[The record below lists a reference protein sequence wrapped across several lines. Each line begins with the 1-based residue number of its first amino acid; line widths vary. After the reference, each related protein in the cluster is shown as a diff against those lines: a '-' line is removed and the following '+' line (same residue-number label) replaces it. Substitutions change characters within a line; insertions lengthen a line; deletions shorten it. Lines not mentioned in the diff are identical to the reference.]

1 MSLPSKLSLFLCL
14 LVHTQLV
21 FCSNW
26 IGSSTQG
33 IIPVV
38 WNLFLGVSYLL
49 YPLCGWI
56 AEVCV
61 TNFKMIKLSVMVLLI
76 SSISM
81 FLVGLW
87 TISFPPPPIRYL
99 YIAIIGLIL
108 VTGVAGLG
116 MYEANAIQFGMD
128 QMIEA
133 SSEQLSSFIHWYFWC
148 VNVGPLIQYYV
159 AIGMLFHFSDCVFD
173 RNLANGFTPL
183 IGWVFLVCSSFQI
196 VLTFSG
202 IVMNSSFKTWF
213 SLEETSRNHLKN
225 IFGVLKY
232 AYKHRCPE
240 RRSAFTYWEN
250 DIPSRIDLAKE
261 KYGGPYTYEQVED
274 VKTMFRLL
282 ILMGSLYGFHLSG
295 DGYSLT
301 YYFMNTIGCPDIVPL
316 STMIVNPQHITL
328 LIAVFCIPL
337 YHFTKKKL
345 SPYIPTLLTRL
356 WVGLLFCLLGE
367 CIQCISSLLL
377 NSKGF
382 PCSELY
388 NNKLQ
393 SSLSL
398 KCMVANLRVLDVNDS
413 CQYYCIT
420 PPVHDR
426 LFYLS
431 IVPLLLNGLS
441 YLLVFVTTIEFIC
454 AQSPNALKGLLIGIW
469 YSMLSLKYM
478 VTNILDI
485 YPPLLKPNSWSIY
498 HCIKGLGMFLSLFF
512 FFLVCKHYQYRK
524 RDEVINQQAM
534 IEEQYERELLIN
546 SSLEQNE

>member
-1 MSLPSKLSLFLCL
+1 M
-14 LVHTQLV
+14 
-21 FCSNW
+21 
-26 IGSSTQG
+26 
-33 IIPVV
+33 
-38 WNLFLGVSYLL
+38 
-49 YPLCGWI
+49 
-56 AEVCV
+56 

-87 TISFPPPPIRYL
+87 TLWFPPPSPINFL
-99 YIAIIGLIL
+99 AISPAWIGLIL

-116 MYEANAIQFGMD
+116 IYEANAIQFGMD

-173 RNLANGFTPL
+173 RKLVNNGFTPFM
-183 IGWVFLVCSSFQI
+183 GWIFLVCSSFQI
-196 VLTFSG
+196 VLTLSG
-202 IVMNSSFKTWF
+202 IVINSCMKTWF
-213 SLEETSRNHLKN
+213 HLEVTSSNHLKN

-232 AYKHRCPE
+232 AYTKCPE
-240 RRSAFTYWEN
+240 RCSAFTYWEN
-250 DIPSRIDLAKE
+250 DIPSRIDLANE
-261 KYGGPYTYEQVED
+261 KHGGPYTYKQVED

-316 STMIVNPQHITL
+316 STMIVNPQHITM

-377 NSKGF
+377 QNRGF

-388 NNKLQ
+388 YSFNLQ
-393 SSLSL
+393 TSLPL

-420 PPVHDR
+420 PPVHDQ

-469 YSMLSLKYM
+469 FSMLSLKYM

-498 HCIKGLGMFLSLFF
+498 HGIKGLGMFLSLFF